1 MKPRVL
7 IFRSELLPRSETF
20 IAEQARALRRYKP
33 VFAGLRRV
41 AQSQSLPPELVLPFG
56 IGSLGRLVSRQ
67 TGLTTG
73 LAARARVHQAALL
86 HAHFA
91 IDAAEAMPLQRAL
104 RLPLVVTLHG
114 YDVMCSDAT
123 HRETRRGR
131 LYLARRE
138 ELWARASVFVCVSH
152 AVRQRALSRGFP
164 GEKLRVL
171 PIGVDTGELEYV
183 ENGRAAPHILFVG
196 RLVEKK
202 GCRVLLQ
209 AMALVQQK
217 LPRMR
222 LLIAGD
228 GPARA
233 SLERLALELTEG
245 TRFLGVQSPGQVRAL
260 MRDARCLAAPS
271 QTAQNGD
278 AEGLPMVLCEA
289 LALGLPVASTRHSGI
304 PELIRH
310 REHGLLSAEGD
321 PIELAQHLVELCR
334 ESEFASAL
342 SRGGRARVEQSF
354 DLARQTLALE
364 EIYDEV
370 VEERNVAGRGVIA
383 SLAASGEEPADRVGV
398 PAEAGPGVDAG
409 GRLRTQAAWLLSGS
423 GAAMLL
429 QALYFLL
436 IGRLLGSREYGA
448 FVGVVALVNVLSQFS
463 SLGMEMVLL
472 RTIARDRLAFA
483 VTWYRALVVSGLGFA
498 VLLAG
503 AMLYGHL
510 FLSPSLVRLLP
521 WLAIS
526 DAFFGK
532 VTQLGSR
539 ALQGAGM
546 VRWSAKLPVLTNA
559 VRAGAAGVLFGWAA
573 HGGGHVSVLLW
584 VRTYAGASFAVALV
598 SFGLVTRRLGWPRR
612 ARLTRAHL
620 AEGVSF
626 SFSSSAISVYND
638 IDKTLLVSH
647 GMLLAAGIYGAA
659 YRIVDVVSVPIVSLF
674 GAASPRLFRQ
684 GAREGPTGAARG
696 AQGLLRWAVPFG
708 LAAAPL
714 LVLCAPAVP
723 RLFGHSF
730 AGSVTVLRWLCLL
743 PLLRGLHY
751 AWGTA
756 ITACAS
762 QWWRTATQAGVALL
776 NLLLNLWLIPRYGWH
791 GAAVASLLS
800 DGGLALATFAVLR
813 VLVQRNGRSLQGSIA
828 GRGALQCTE

>member
-20 IAEQARALRRYKP
+20 IAEQARALRRYEP
-33 VFAGLRRV
+33 VFAGLRTV
-41 AQSQSLPPELVLPFG
+41 EQPYALPAEAVLPFRAG
-56 IGSLGRLVSRQ
+56 RLGRLVSRQ
-67 TGLTTG
+67 TGFTAG
-73 LAARARVHQAALL
+73 LAAEARAHRAALL

-91 IDAAEAMPLQRAL
+91 IDGAEALPLQRAL
-104 RLPLVVTLHG
+104 RIPLVVTLHG
-114 YDVMCSDAT
+114 YDVMCSDAA

-138 ELWARASVFVCVSH
+138 EMWARARAFVCVSQ
-152 AVRQRALSRGFP
+152 AVRERAESRGFP
-164 GEKLRVL
+164 AEKLRVI
-171 PIGVDTGELEYV
+171 PIGVDTGALGYV
-183 ENGRAAPHILFVG
+183 EHAVTMPLVLFVG

-202 GCRVLLQ
+202 GCGVLLR
-209 AMALVQQK
+209 AMAQVQQK
-217 LPRMR
+217 MPEMR

-228 GPARA
+228 GPERA
-233 SLERLALELTEG
+233 SLERLAMELTEG
-245 TRFLGVQSPGQVRAL
+245 TRFLGVQSPEQVRAL
-260 MRDARCLAAPS
+260 MREARCLAAPS
-271 QTAQNGD
+271 QTAPNGD

-289 LALGLPVASTRHSGI
+289 LALGLPVASTWHSGI

-310 REHGLLSAEGD
+310 REHGLLSAAGD
-321 PIELAQHLVELCR
+321 AARLAQHLLELCA
-334 ESEFASAL
+334 EGGPAAAL
-342 SRGGRARVEQSF
+342 SRRGRVRVEQSF
-354 DLARQTLALE
+354 DLARQTRALE
-364 EIYDEV
+364 ELYGEV
-370 VEERNVAGRGVIA
+370 TDGGRVGVHGVVA
-383 SLAASGEEPADRVGV
+383 SLAASGEEPEVAV
-398 PAEAGPGVDAG
+398 PLPVSQTEEVDAG

-429 QALYFLL
+429 QALSFLL
-436 IGRLLGSREYGA
+436 VGRMLGSREYGA

-472 RTIARDRLAFA
+472 RTVARDRTAFRA
-483 VTWYRALVVSGLGFA
+483 TWYRALVISGFGF
-498 VLLAG
+498 VLLLAG
-503 AMLYGHL
+503 SILYGRL
-510 FLSPSLVRLLP
+510 FLASSLVQLLP
-521 WLAIS
+521 WLALS
-526 DAFFGK
+526 DALFGK

-539 ALQGAGM
+539 ALQGAGL
-546 VRWSAKLPVLTNA
+546 VRWSAKLPALTNA
-559 VRAGAAGVLFGWAA
+559 ARAGAAAVLFGWAA
-573 HGGGHVSVLLW
+573 HGGRHVSVLLW
-584 VRTYAGASFAVALV
+584 VRAYAGASLAVALV
-598 SFGLVTRRLGWPRR
+598 SFGLVTRRLGWPQR
-612 ARLTRAHL
+612 ARITRGHL

-647 GMLLAAGIYGAA
+647 GMLAAAGIYGAA
-659 YRIVDVVSVPIVSLF
+659 YRMVDVVSAPIVSLF

-684 GAREGPTGAARG
+684 GAREGARGAARG
-696 AQGLLRWAVPFG
+696 AGGLLRWVVLFG

-714 LVLCAPAVP
+714 LALCAPAVP

-730 AGSVTVLRWLCLL
+730 AGSAAVLRWLCLL

-762 QWWRTATQAGVALL
+762 QWWRTAAQAGVAVM

-791 GAAVASLLS
+791 GAAVASLVS

-813 VLVQRNGRSLQGSIA
+813 VLVSRDRRSGHGSIA
-828 GRGALQCTE
+828 RGGALQCAE